1 MKKTGLNGY
10 VFDFSVDYDAIA
22 TDVLDIVILWYFR
35 HSQLFNEKEW
45 HSKKCCFTGLA
56 FLSTLTSKN
65 LMSCISMNNQECK
78 VRPQMLILME
88 WTFTFSF

>member
-10 VFDFSVDYDAIA
+10 VFDISVDYDAIA
-22 TDVLDIVILWYFR
+22 TDVLDIVILYFR

-45 HSKKCCFTGLA
+45 HGKKCCFTGLA

>member
-45 HSKKCCFTGLA
+45 HGKECCFTGLA

-78 VRPQMLILME
+78 VRPQMLILMG